1 MTSETFVP
9 TDVVYHLA
17 EQAKSRGVKLRQAPG
32 PWSAGERQMTRPGR
46 RSLHTVPIVTN
57 EQTAVMVDTAEHALD
72 VAGLLNWC
80 GLRELEPVAALV
92 APTDRV
98 ERL

>member
-1 MTSETFVP
+1 
-9 TDVVYHLA
+9 
-17 EQAKSRGVKLRQAPG
+17 
-32 PWSAGERQMTRPGR
+32 
-46 RSLHTVPIVTN
+46 LHTVPIVTN